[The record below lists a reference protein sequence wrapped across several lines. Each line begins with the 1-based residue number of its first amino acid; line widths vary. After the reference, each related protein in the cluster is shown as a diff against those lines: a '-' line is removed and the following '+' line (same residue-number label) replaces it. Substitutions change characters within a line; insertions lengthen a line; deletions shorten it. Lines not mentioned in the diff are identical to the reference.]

1 MPLLIVDLDSACCPY
16 PPKDTGCISRTMFVA
31 VRVSSCHKL
40 GHTMSHVTSTE
51 PHHGAYVSEVGYMLN
66 GVSVQL
72 ERRLWLTV
80 EGHILSF
87 GCADFKS
94 KVCCG
99 ISGPRAETGP
109 VGWKTQGERYHQQ
122 SPCHLVIWPDVLL
135 IDKDRSQ
142 LRSLVQTPFP

>member
-1 MPLLIVDLDSACCPY
+1 
-16 PPKDTGCISRTMFVA
+16 
-31 VRVSSCHKL
+31 
-40 GHTMSHVTSTE
+40 
-51 PHHGAYVSEVGYMLN
+51 MLN

-122 SPCHLVIWPDVLL
+122 SRSFSNLAGYLLDRRGQVPTPESGPDA
-135 IDKDRSQ
+135 
-142 LRSLVQTPFP
+142 FPKR